1 MQITVLGYYGGY
13 PDKGIGTSGYL
24 LQSGNYNLLLDCGS
38 GVLLELE
45 KVLNPLQLDAV
56 LLSHYHSDHIA
67 DVGVLQHYWQLVPGE
82 KKEPVLPIYG
92 HDKDNE
98 NFKKLD
104 WFDCT
109 KGYEYDDQGTLNL
122 GPFSI
127 TFQLT
132 KHPVVAYAMRIY
144 DENSK
149 ETLVYTADTR
159 YFDKLIDFCEDADM
173 LITDTNF
180 YQDREGT
187 KWHMT
192 SEETGYLAKKA
203 NVKKVLISH
212 LPQYGDLND
221 LLKQTKNAAGSS
233 INVMLPKVGEKIS
246 LNN

>member
-1 MQITVLGYYGGY
+1 MKITVLGYYGGY

-24 LQSGNYNLLLDCGS
+24 IQSGNYNLLLDCGS

-67 DVGVLQHYWQLVPGE
+67 DVGVLQHYWQLAPGQ
-82 KKEPVLPIYG
+82 KKEAVLPIYG
-92 HDKDNE
+92 HNKDEE

-109 KGYEYDDQGTLNL
+109 KGYQYNPDETLKL
-122 GPFSI
+122 GPLHI
-127 TFQLT
+127 TFKLT
-132 KHPVVAYAMRIY
+132 KHPVVSYAMRIY

-149 ETLVYTADTR
+149 KTLVYTADTR
-159 YFDKLIDFCEDADM
+159 YFDELISFCKDADM

-180 YQDREGT
+180 YNDKEGT

-192 SEETGYLAKKA
+192 SDETGYLAKKA

-212 LPQYGDLND
+212 LPQYGNLDD
-221 LLKQTKNAAGSS
+221 LLKQTKDAAGDSVD
-233 INVMLPKVGEKIS
+233 ILLPKVRQEIL